1 MKVAFSWRR
10 WSTLELNISQICGIS
25 GTKSL
30 QNRHSLKSQVN
41 CNSFSSRMSFSAQK
55 QAGAGESMNFPWN
68 QNRHL
73 NFVPLLWFRCRT
85 CKGLFPKVS
94 LIDRWQI
101 LTVFFFTRNTRD
113 WRFNSF
119 FQTSLRES
127 KVVFAINKTDI
138 NSTRKILIVT
148 SVDYRGR
155 PGGSPR
161 LTPFLG
167 YGFPLR
173 ARMRRGYK
181 KSADSDSGQKKGQK
195 VHGLG

>member
-68 QNRHL
+68 QNSHL
-73 NFVPLLWFRCRT
+73 NCVPLLWFRCRT

-101 LTVFFFTRNTRD
+101 LTVFFFHPKYTRLEVQFIFSNFIVRVKSRICNQQNRYQQYKED
-113 WRFNSF
+113 FNSDL
-119 FQTSLRES
+119 S
-127 KVVFAINKTDI
+127 
-138 NSTRKILIVT
+138 
-148 SVDYRGR
+148 
-155 PGGSPR
+155 
-161 LTPFLG
+161 
-167 YGFPLR
+167 GF
-173 ARMRRGYK
+173 
-181 KSADSDSGQKKGQK
+181 
-195 VHGLG
+195 